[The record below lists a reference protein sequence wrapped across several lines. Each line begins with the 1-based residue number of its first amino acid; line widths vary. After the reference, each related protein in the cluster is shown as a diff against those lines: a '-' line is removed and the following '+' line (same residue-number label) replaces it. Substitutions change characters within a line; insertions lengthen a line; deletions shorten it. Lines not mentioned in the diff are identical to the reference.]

1 MDNLGAYRNRFTH
14 FGIEFSSYDEILRI
28 IINTFDIIY
37 NYLYPQLT
45 ELDEIGDYFTS
56 DYLIVDTL
64 HGSKYLFDED
74 MIYNNVLD
82 FLDELLSDGNHYL
95 FDICYQNKDNE
106 IDFFE
111 SFYAEA
117 IDDKKLKF
125 ILNKYNTR
133 IEINN
138 SSFYNKKLNLYFSL
152 FNDNDDEVMVLFRYL
167 PFYNA
172 SIYFDDVGILLFI
185 VLFND
190 KTIFLYEKEALYPEF
205 NEPDKDNQWEKD
217 FEDGLCKKLV
227 LSKNNLI
234 KAIETI
240 IIREYNIE

>member
-82 FLDELLSDGNHYL
+82 FLDELLSDGN
-95 FDICYQNKDNE
+95 
-106 IDFFE
+106 
-111 SFYAEA
+111 
-117 IDDKKLKF
+117 
-125 ILNKYNTR
+125 
-133 IEINN
+133 
-138 SSFYNKKLNLYFSL
+138 
-152 FNDNDDEVMVLFRYL
+152 RYL
-167 PFYNA
+167 VTAF
-172 SIYFDDVGILLFI
+172 
-185 VLFND
+185 
-190 KTIFLYEKEALYPEF
+190 FLPKHLEM
-205 NEPDKDNQWEKD
+205 
-217 FEDGLCKKLV
+217 
-227 LSKNNLI
+227 LI
-234 KAIETI
+234 NS
-240 IIREYNIE
+240 RVSG